1 MGIPGGVVIAS
12 SCLVK
17 KSNSLAVHQGVP
29 GACECP
35 REQKAAGLIKAV
47 LKTVK
52 QNSRNCNVSRIEVDS
67 GKKKTFESKEVVKLL
82 PAQMARLVTYYIHY
96 GTTRTNI
103 TSQKMASGEKTSL
116 SKSELSHKHMQK
128 SEDFKI
134 LDILA
139 GNVLGSGH

>member
-1 MGIPGGVVIAS
+1 MTLREKNFLLFLATFFLIRVVTLFWHHECVVAGTSARQNRGHKTQMGIPGGVVIAS

-82 PAQMARLVTYYIHY
+82 PA
-96 GTTRTNI
+96 
-103 TSQKMASGEKTSL
+103 
-116 SKSELSHKHMQK
+116 
-128 SEDFKI
+128 
-134 LDILA
+134 
-139 GNVLGSGH
+139 